1 MVRNR
6 IPLLLLGA
14 CGAAVA
20 AQITTPTAPGNTR
33 PGAQVFGFR
42 DFASQ
47 QKIDAEFLAV
57 PSRAL
62 AREHLKALAS
72 APHWA
77 SSPEDYATAQY
88 VAAKFRAAGLNTEIV
103 PYSVWMT
110 KPLAIAVEAFDASGR
125 KVVAGPA
132 REHVPPAVDG
142 TVDHY
147 QDDPRIIP
155 TFNSSSPSGD
165 VTAPVV
171 YANYGRIEDFRR
183 LADVGISV
191 KGKIVLVRYGG
202 SFRGVKVYLAQ
213 RAGAAGVL
221 IYSDPED
228 DDARGKVAYPDG
240 PARPDTAVQRGSVQ
254 FLPIYPGDPTTP
266 GIASV
271 PNLPASQRLP
281 PEKLKYDTPSIPAQP
296 LSWADAEPILRGL
309 TGAVAPPEWQGGGAL
324 QYRFGGSEAMVV
336 HMHIEADA
344 RLRTIW
350 DVIGKI
356 PGATHPDEYV
366 VAGNHRD
373 AWVYGATDPGSGTA
387 AMLETAHGLGE
398 LLKHGWRPNR
408 TILLGSWDGEE
419 QGLIGSTEW
428 VEQHPAEMERTVA
441 YLNVDEA
448 AAGPHFNAGAV
459 PSLYRFIRE
468 AAAEVPSPA
477 GGTVLEQW
485 RAESAEGGGK
495 RVSASPATD
504 TRIGDLGSGSD
515 YTPFFQHAG
524 VPATDIS
531 SSGPFGVYHSVF
543 DDLDWFTRFADP
555 DFAYTQQQARLLGI
569 EILHMADADVL
580 PYDDRMYASEI
591 LRYLEHSRRDAAR
604 RRMDLDFSA
613 AEVAAQ
619 GFAEIAGRVHEIEV
633 APGANATK
641 LNHALRAVESALLL
655 PEGLPRR
662 PWYRHSIFAPG
673 EFTGYA
679 AVALPGVSDA
689 IEEQDAGRAQSQ
701 LNALAQAL
709 RRAATALDAAR

>member
-1 MVRNR
+1 MLRGR
-6 IPLLLLGA
+6 FTLLLIPACVAVLGA
-14 CGAAVA
+14 QTAA
-20 AQITTPTAPGNTR
+20 PSAPRNK
-33 PGAQVFGFR
+33 PVAQVFGFR
-42 DFASQ
+42 DFSAQ

-57 PSRAL
+57 PSRAR
-62 AREHLKALAS
+62 AREHLKVLAG

-88 VAAKFRAAGLNTEIV
+88 VAAHFRADGLQTEIV

-110 KPLAIAVEAFDASGR
+110 KPLSITVEAFDIAGH
-125 KVVAGPA
+125 KLLAGPT
-132 REHVPPAVDG
+132 REHVPAAASG
-142 TVDHY
+142 IVDHY

-165 VTAPVV
+165 VTAPLV
-171 YANYGRIEDFRR
+171 YANYGRLEDFRR
-183 LADVGISV
+183 LSDLGISV

-202 SFRGVKVYLAQ
+202 SFRGVKVFLAQ

-228 DDARGKVAYPDG
+228 DDARNKVAYPDG

-266 GIASV
+266 GVAS
-271 PNLPASQRLP
+271 LPALRASQRISS
-281 PEKLKYDTPSIPAQP
+281 EKVKADIPSIPAQP
-296 LSWADAEPILRGL
+296 LSWADAEPLLRAL
-309 TGAVAPPEWQGGGAL
+309 TGTVAPPEWQGGGAL
-324 QYRFGGSEAMVV
+324 QYRFGGSDSVTV
-336 HMHIEADA
+336 HMRIEADA
-344 RLRTIW
+344 GFRTIW
-350 DVIGKI
+350 DVIGRI
-356 PGATHPDEYV
+356 PGAIHPDEYV

-387 AMLETAHGLGE
+387 AMLETAHGLGV
-398 LLKHGWRPNR
+398 LLKQGWRPSR
-408 TILLGSWDGEE
+408 TIVLGSWDAEE

-428 VEQHPAEMERTVA
+428 VEQHPAEMQRTLA

-477 GGTVLEQW
+477 GGTVLDQW
-485 RAESAEGGGK
+485 RVESAAGSGK
-495 RVSASPATD
+495 RVSASPVTD
-504 TRIGDLGSGSD
+504 THIGDLGSGSD

-524 VPATDIS
+524 VPSTDIS

-555 DFAYTQQQARLLGI
+555 EFAYTQQQARLLGI

-580 PYDDRMYASEI
+580 PYDDAMYASEI
-591 LRYLEHSRRDAAR
+591 LRYIERSKRDAAR
-604 RRMDLDFSA
+604 HRLELDFSR
-613 AEVAAQ
+613 AEAAAQ
-619 GFAEIAGRVHEIEV
+619 GFAAAADRIHELEL
-633 APGANATK
+633 APAPNPAK
-641 LNHALRAVESALLL
+641 LNHALRAVENALLL
-655 PEGLPRR
+655 PEGLPGR

-689 IEEQDAGRAQSQ
+689 IEEQDTARAQAQ
-701 LNALAQAL
+701 LNALTQAL
-709 RRAATALDAAR
+709 RRATTALDAAR

>member
-1 MVRNR
+1 M
-6 IPLLLLGA
+6 IA
-14 CGAAVA
+14 CGAVVA
-20 AQITTPTAPGNTR
+20 AQMAVPAAPGNTR
-33 PGAQVFGFR
+33 PAAQVFGFR
-42 DFASQ
+42 DFAAQ
-47 QKIDAEFLAV
+47 HKIDAEFLAV

-88 VAAKFRAAGLNTEIV
+88 VAAKFRADGLETEIV
-103 PYSVWMT
+103 PYSVSMT
-110 KPLAIAVEAFDASGR
+110 KPLSVVIEAFDASGH
-125 KVVAGPA
+125 KVLSGPT
-132 REHVPPAVDG
+132 REHVPPAADG

-221 IYSDPED
+221 IYSDPDD
-228 DDARGKVAYPDG
+228 DDAHGKVAYPDG

-266 GIASV
+266 GLASV
-271 PNLPASQRLP
+271 PTLPASQRLG
-281 PEKLKYDTPSIPAQP
+281 PEKLKYDVPSIPAQP
-296 LSWADAEPILRGL
+296 LSWTDAEPILRGL
-309 TGAVAPPEWQGGGAL
+309 TGAVAPPDWQGGGAL

-336 HMHIEADA
+336 HMHVDVDA

-387 AMLETAHGLGE
+387 AMLETAHGLGV
-398 LLKHGWRPNR
+398 LLKHGWRPKR

-428 VEQHPAEMERTVA
+428 VEQHPAEMQRTVA

-495 RVSASPATD
+495 RASISPATD

-524 VPATDIS
+524 VPSTDIS

-580 PYDDRMYASEI
+580 PYDDQMYASEI
-591 LRYLEHSRRDAAR
+591 LRYLEHSKKDATR
-604 RRMDLDFSA
+604 RRMELDFSGA
-613 AEVAAQ
+613 DAAAQ
-619 GFAEIAGRVHEIEV
+619 AFEAAALRVHELEI
-633 APGANATK
+633 APAANATK
-641 LNHALRAVESALLL
+641 LNGALRAAESALLL

-689 IEEQDAGRAQSQ
+689 IQEQDAARAQAQ
-701 LNALAQAL
+701 LNALAEAL